1 MTALAAGGRQVRDAE
16 DLIERYCGLRWS
28 GGDDET
34 WAFRYFDLI
43 PDSSPDEITPLDVVS
58 CAALHP
64 GLKRGDLAW
73 FWDHRL
79 QLRNALAE
87 FPDDL
92 DLAGSPGSITQ
103 ILQQLPAT
111 LPGVDLSLLSKVLHR
126 KRPRLIPML
135 DRSLLNQY
143 RDQLLGRGAQA
154 WPDLVLAIQ
163 ADLALQE
170 NRVILE
176 RVQDRLLRALAHTP
190 SALRLLDIAVWMQ
203 PHSKTGRLR

>member
-16 DLIERYCGLRWS
+16 DLIDRYCGLRWS

-43 PDSSPDEITPLDVVS
+43 PDSSPDEITPSDVVTCS
-58 CAALHP
+58 ALHP
-64 GLKRGDLAW
+64 GLKQSDLAW
-73 FWDHRL
+73 FWDRRP

-92 DLAGSPGSITQ
+92 DLADSPGVITQ
-103 ILQQLPAT
+103 ALQQLPAT
-111 LPGVDLSLLSKVLHR
+111 LPGIDLALLSKVLHR

-135 DRSLLNQY
+135 ERSLLNQY
-143 RDQLLGRGAQA
+143 RDQLSGRGAQT
-154 WPDLVLAIQ
+154 WPDLVLAMQ
-163 ADLALQE
+163 VDLALQE
-170 NRVILE
+170 NQMTLQ
-176 RVQDRLLRALAHTP
+176 RVQDRLRRELAYAP

-203 PHSKTGRLR
+203 PHSKPGRLR

>member
-1 MTALAAGGRQVRDAE
+1 MTALAAGGRPIREAE

-43 PDSSPDEITPLDVVS
+43 PDSSPDEITPVDVVT

-64 GLKRGDLAW
+64 GLKQSDLAW
-73 FWDHRL
+73 FWDHHL
-79 QLRNALAE
+79 QLRNALAA
-87 FPDDL
+87 FPNDL
-92 DLAGSPGSITQ
+92 DLAAAPGSITQ
-103 ILQQLPAT
+103 ALQQLPAE
-111 LPGVDLSLLSKVLHR
+111 LLGVDLALLSKVLHR

-143 RDQLLGRGAQA
+143 RDQLSGRGARA
-154 WPDLVLAIQ
+154 WPDLVLAMQ
-163 ADLALQE
+163 ADLTLQE
-170 NRVILE
+170 NQVTLQQ
-176 RVQDRLLRALAHTP
+176 VQDRLLQGLAHAP

-203 PHSKTGRLR
+203 PHSKTRTPT